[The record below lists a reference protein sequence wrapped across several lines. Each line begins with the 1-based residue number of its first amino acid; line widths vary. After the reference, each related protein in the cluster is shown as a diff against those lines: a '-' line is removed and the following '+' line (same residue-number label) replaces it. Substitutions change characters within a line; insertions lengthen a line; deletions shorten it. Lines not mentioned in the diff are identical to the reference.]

1 MVYKRRE
8 RVVAQDSCQWAYA
21 ELTFTPQTEEVS
33 VVVNFNTLSY
43 DYLDYEDDY
52 YETYYGVEQGD
63 LLSSVRARLFE
74 RHLCLCPSMRG
85 CGLDHAP
92 SAAAAATEAAACG
105 RPARAHRFC
114 ARRAFVRC
122 ACCDGG
128 PVAGAVRSVVRRRA
142 PSGRAHD
149 SPGEMSCA
157 AAGLASPP
165 ESTFCFDASGGGRS

>member
-74 RHLCLCPSMRG
+74 RHLCLCPSM
-85 CGLDHAP
+85 CGVDWTTRPPRPLLRQKPLHAVAPRARIAFVHDAP
-92 SAAAAATEAAACG
+92 SFVVLVAMAGLLPG
-105 RPARAHRFC
+105 RC
-114 ARRAFVRC
+114 VRS
-122 ACCDGG
+122 CDGG
-128 PVAGAVRSVVRRRA
+128 HQV
-142 PSGRAHD
+142 
-149 SPGEMSCA
+149 
-157 AAGLASPP
+157 
-165 ESTFCFDASGGGRS
+165 GGRMTRRER